1 MYNHGQPTITVEP
14 TMIERSTTSIMAIK
28 TVIKEIVQIYNGARR
43 EEERVRRRR
52 KEDTVRVHGGY
63 SGDTVRVQWGTVRI
77 QRGYIVVQ

>member
-52 KEDTVRVHGGY
+52 KEDTVRVQRGY

-77 QRGYIVVQ
+77 QRGYIAVQ